1 MSAAPAGVASAARLW
16 GCGSAV
22 RHGQGTVSPL
32 TGPKH
37 VTLRGWSSREHRA
50 HKRLLVAQDTLAD
63 IPDTTG
69 SDVGIVA
76 EQLAALPGSPLRG
89 AAGLTP
95 SPARAASKS
104 LP

>member
-1 MSAAPAGVASAARLW
+1 MSAAPAGVASAARLR
-16 GCGSAV
+16 GCGSAA

-37 VTLRGWSSREHRA
+37 VTLRGRSSWGHRA
-50 HKRLLVAQDTLAD
+50 HERPLVAQDTLAD

-69 SDVGIVA
+69 RDDVGIVA

-89 AAGLTP
+89 RSRVNPFPGE
-95 SPARAASKS
+95 
-104 LP
+104 